1 MYYPKL
7 ILTLLSLTWLYAQAQ
22 DAQQMISKYRFKLY
36 EEKKLKPV
44 FTVKME
50 LEINT
55 PDGKFPATLWL
66 MENMAYK
73 LEMKEPKGNS
83 IEYLDASAYKLMSAN
98 GKQKEFAQASSEVH
112 FRKKIWL
119 NLYPFLHLKEEFS
132 IQEIQSEHDLGG
144 GVVMSAAVATSMD
157 PPAAIEQNP
166 AEKKYMQML
175 GFNDMKHIFYF
186 NMLSMNLS
194 KIVTI
199 YYSNG
204 EEKKDEVVFK
214 KIVRSPEGFYYASEF
229 TSVFGEASVKSI
241 QFNRPFKPG
250 ELDANF

>member
-1 MYYPKL
+1 MNYPKL
-7 ILTLLSLTWLYAQAQ
+7 ILTLFSLTWLYAQAQ

-83 IEYLDASAYKLMSAN
+83 IEYLDPTAYKLMSAN

-112 FRKKIWL
+112 FRKKI
-119 NLYPFLHLKEEFS
+119 
-132 IQEIQSEHDLGG
+132 
-144 GVVMSAAVATSMD
+144 
-157 PPAAIEQNP
+157 
-166 AEKKYMQML
+166 
-175 GFNDMKHIFYF
+175 
-186 NMLSMNLS
+186 
-194 KIVTI
+194 
-199 YYSNG
+199 
-204 EEKKDEVVFK
+204 
-214 KIVRSPEGFYYASEF
+214 
-229 TSVFGEASVKSI
+229 
-241 QFNRPFKPG
+241 
-250 ELDANF
+250 